1 MSYAGK
7 GNSYTAQDPSLG
19 VYWSVPASVF
29 PNGQRTRVVTSAPIL
44 LAAGGQTQ
52 APGVNLISPNT
63 KYQERWN
70 QLDLSVKR
78 TFRIGNREFQ
88 PQFALFNVTNGNVV
102 LQEVADLRLDARA
115 AAELPA
121 GAHDAPGTA
130 RELLKEGT
138 WRRV

>member
-44 LAAGGQTQ
+44 LAAGTQTQ
-52 APGVNLISPNT
+52 APGVNLIAPNT

-70 QLDLSVKR
+70 QLDLSTKK
-78 TFRIGNREFQ
+78 TFRYGNKEFQ
-88 PQFALFNVTNGNVV
+88 GQLAVFNVTNGNVV
-102 LQEVADLRLDARA
+102 LQEVQTYGATLGRPQNFLQGRMLRLA
-115 AAELPA
+115 
-121 GAHDAPGTA
+121 
-130 RELLKEGT
+130 LL
-138 WRRV
+138 VNF